1 MHILRRSILRRV
13 RDLPRD
19 VLCLCGKRRQMKVF
33 NDKPGTRFRI
43 RNGVTGGYVHI
54 TMMRVLEFKD
64 RLEALV
70 YIKQHDLNPMI
81 YYVEVVK

>member
-1 MHILRRSILRRV
+1 
-13 RDLPRD
+13 
-19 VLCLCGKRRQMKVF
+19 MKVF

-64 RLEALV
+64 RLEALA
-70 YIKQHDLNPMI
+70 YIKRHDLNPMI
-81 YYVEVVK
+81 YYVEVMTSENRHRLRQDTADVSR